1 MPLTPKERYQSDL
14 SAGVILPDEAQAQAV
29 DALQDVFERLNLR
42 LSEKKSFLTKLLGK
56 GSPAPITG
64 LYMWGGVGRGK
75 TYLMDSFYEALDFT
89 RKSRMH
95 FNRFMQRVHAD
106 LTELSGEKNP
116 LDIVADRIA
125 SETVVLCF
133 D

>member
-56 GSPAPITG
+56 
-64 LYMWGGVGRGK
+64 
-75 TYLMDSFYEALDFT
+75 E
-89 RKSRMH
+89 
-95 FNRFMQRVHAD
+95 
-106 LTELSGEKNP
+106 
-116 LDIVADRIA
+116 
-125 SETVVLCF
+125 
-133 D
+133 